1 MRLLPRRVV
10 TGAVVLVAAVAVAG
24 CDALDG
30 DLTADAG
37 APGAAA
43 TTADGDVL
51 VTTDEL
57 LESMTQV
64 IEVEP
69 RDAVDQFPADA
80 VADAQRRV
88 LQVLLE
94 DAVYGAAAEE
104 QFGIDPPTAAD
115 VDRQIAD
122 LEEEL
127 GGAEQLDTFLESQN
141 SSRAQERFT
150 LPGRLL
156 SADITAA
163 LEEQGEDQD
172 LASWSQ
178 EVMADAQPLVAR
190 RFGAWDQAVGA
201 VVPADSVSEPRPE
214 L

>member
-1 MRLLPRRVV
+1 MPLLPRRA
-10 TGAVVLVAAVAVAG
+10 TTVLVAVAALAVAG

-30 DLTADAG
+30 DLTGGVA
-37 APGAAA
+37 APGTAAIS
-43 TTADGDVL
+43 ADGDVL

-64 IEVEP
+64 IEIEP

-94 DAVYGAAAEE
+94 DAVYGAAAQE
-104 QFGIDPPTAAD
+104 QFGIDPPTADD
-115 VDRQIAD
+115 VEQQLAD

-127 GGAEQLDTFLESQN
+127 GGAEQLDAFLASQN
-141 SSRAQERFT
+141 SSRTQERFT

-156 SADITAA
+156 SADIGAA
-163 LEEQGEDQD
+163 LEAEGSGTD
-172 LASWSQ
+172 LATWSQ
-178 EVMADAQPLVAR
+178 QAMADAAPVVAR
-190 RFGAWDQAVGA
+190 RFGAWDQSVGA
-201 VVPADSVSEPRPE
+201 VVPADSVSESRSD